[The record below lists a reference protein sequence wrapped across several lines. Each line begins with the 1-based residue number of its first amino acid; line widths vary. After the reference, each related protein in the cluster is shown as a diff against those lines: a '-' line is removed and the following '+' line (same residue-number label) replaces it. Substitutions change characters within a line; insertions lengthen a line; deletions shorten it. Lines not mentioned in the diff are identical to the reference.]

1 MSRARRDP
9 SFSAPFDR
17 LVNRDRID
25 GMSEARAGI
34 RLKNGARTG
43 RQATQIER
51 LNSMDTGEVSL
62 EFSRERGNTEG
73 WGGILQSLFRVD
85 SQLSPALGVLY
96 TMYCR
101 VMATAQMLLIV
112 SSTSVLWRDNQLTID
127 R

>member
-1 MSRARRDP
+1 MSPARRDP

-25 GMSEARAGI
+25 GISEARAGI

-73 WGGILQSLFRVD
+73 GRAYSRACSAWLPSCR
-85 SQLSPALGVLY
+85 QLWECC
-96 TMYCR
+96 TRC
-101 VMATAQMLLIV
+101 TAE
-112 SSTSVLWRDNQLTID
+112 
-127 R
+127 